1 MAYRTNTSTIFKL
14 FLLMVSFLMAG
25 GIIRNTG
32 YGYVRTDRFAVIGC
46 DESAATRTMTQPR
59 YTAEKNLVMPEGY
72 RNWVFVG
79 ASIGLSY
86 SEDARG
92 DGPGLFHH
100 VYTQPEAYANYQR
113 TGKFPEK
120 TMFVME
126 LYQPEQKV
134 SPNKHGYFEGRRVA
148 VEVSVKDRETF
159 PEGWAYFNFGN
170 GGRTETRPIPKASC
184 YECHRANGADDN
196 VFVQFYPTLR
206 DVKKGLPTSGANTG
220 H

>member
-1 MAYRTNTSTIFKL
+1 MTHNAAHKANASNFIKLLFIMVL
-14 FLLMVSFLMAG
+14 FLFAG
-25 GIIRNTG
+25 GIIMKTG
-32 YGYVRTDRFAVIGC
+32 YGFVRTDKSVAVVR
-46 DESAATRTMTQPR
+46 DESAARMTMTQPR

-100 VYTQPEAYANYQR
+100 VYTQPEAYADYQR

-126 LYQPEQKV
+126 VYQPEQKV
-134 SPNKHGYFEGRRVA
+134 SPNKHGYFE
-148 VEVSVKDRETF
+148 
-159 PEGWAYFNFGN
+159 
-170 GGRTETRPIPKASC
+170 
-184 YECHRANGADDN
+184 
-196 VFVQFYPTLR
+196 
-206 DVKKGLPTSGANTG
+206 
-220 H
+220 